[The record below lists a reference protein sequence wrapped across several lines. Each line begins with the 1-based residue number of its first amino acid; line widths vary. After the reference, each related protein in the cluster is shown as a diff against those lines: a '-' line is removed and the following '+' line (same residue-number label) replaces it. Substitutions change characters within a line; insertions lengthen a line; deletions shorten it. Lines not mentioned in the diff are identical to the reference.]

1 MRRRNIIISI
11 VAPTTS
17 TSTTTTTKVK
27 KITAFVAISVLIIMA
42 NASSSSSSSSPSP
55 SSAAAAHVVQFVVH
69 ANEKTDVSRLFTG
82 AYVDFTWNNVFVVSI
97 WTNDP
102 DSLVKSINDTLN
114 SNTNIL
120 QILVPPYTIE
130 ASTQKWLQYNLV
142 WVLTLALVFVAGCVC
157 GGVLISQC
165 LAARKA
171 VFYSPVHH
179 NNNNNNHNN
188 NKNNSSSRRRTAEEN
203 GVGF

>member
-1 MRRRNIIISI
+1 MKRGNIIII
-11 VAPTTS
+11 APTA
-17 TSTTTTTKVK
+17 TKV
-27 KITAFVAISVLIIMA
+27 KITAFVAISVLIIMTSGIPIMA
-42 NASSSSSSSSPSP
+42 SASSPPSP
-55 SSAAAAHVVQFVVH
+55 SSAHVVQFVVH
-69 ANEKTDVSRLFTG
+69 ANDKTDVSRLFTG

-114 SNTNIL
+114 FNTNIL
-120 QILVPPYTIE
+120 QVLVPPYTIE

-142 WVLTLALVFVAGCVC
+142 WVLTLALVFVAGCAC

-171 VFYSPVHH
+171 VCYSAAVHH
-179 NNNNNNHNN
+179 N
-188 NKNNSSSRRRTAEEN
+188 RRRTES

>member
-1 MRRRNIIISI
+1 
-11 VAPTTS
+11 
-17 TSTTTTTKVK
+17 
-27 KITAFVAISVLIIMA
+27 VAISVLIIMTSGIPIMA
-42 NASSSSSSSSPSP
+42 SASSPPSP
-55 SSAAAAHVVQFVVH
+55 SSAHVVQFVVH
-69 ANEKTDVSRLFTG
+69 ANEKTDVSRLFIG

-114 SNTNIL
+114 FNTNIL
-120 QILVPPYTIE
+120 QVLVPPYTIE

-142 WVLTLALVFVAGCVC
+142 WVLTLALVFVAGCAC

-171 VFYSPVHH
+171 VCYSAVHH
-179 NNNNNNHNN
+179 N
-188 NKNNSSSRRRTAEEN
+188 RRRTES